1 MGVINLMSLRI
12 KEISMNERIRE
23 LAEQAE
29 DWADKQ
35 NFYESDYRDYLME
48 KFAELI
54 VQQCIDKITT
64 YDLVPGHS
72 AKWEDIYDIHVRL
85 LQDLGEELKEHF
97 GIKNE

>member
-1 MGVINLMSLRI
+1 MKLHYSNTNNPVDFP
-12 KEISMNERIRE
+12 KMNERLKQ

-54 VQQCIDKITT
+54 VEKCVSTLEFHGFEDA
-64 YDLVPGHS
+64 VPYI
-72 AKWEDIYDIHVRL
+72 KWMAANK
-85 LQDLGEELKEHF
+85 LGVKP
-97 GIKNE
+97 